1 MNSRENEMKFYNYI
15 IDKAIESKD
24 GGDLKELQELIQLYS
39 FDDMLRYTFLMGLIY
54 GALMQFNK
62 KIAIEELQEFKKF

>member
-24 GGDLKELQELIQLYS
+24 GGDLKELHELIQVYS